1 MEWQSELGWQLVEMM
16 PMIMAGLAASLII
29 LLIFKLFAYLSST
42 PIKIRYNAVI
52 ILAFIIVCILNY
64 GGAYG
69 MYMDY
74 GKPKFASW
82 LSLTIPYA
90 LCFVILFLAAYPAK
104 KIWFSMSKHK
114 HQLRARLNIKSL
126 CVLCLIGL
134 SFTLIAGQV
143 FDARYHSKLHAK
155 LDDIKHKEYVILGQ
169 LMAREESLKR
179 KYEQADKPTNQDDLF
194 KLWAAENMEKAAI
207 AREEYAALSQSFH
220 LLEAERKRQARLTI
234 AEKMEDPLF
243 LASRICYLLAILF
256 SIPFV
261 SFASFLAYQ
270 KVIVLQKR
278 VAALSENV
286 KKSAK
291 ICPFC
296 AEKIKAQAV
305 VCKHCGRDLPQSTS

>member
-1 MEWQSELGWQLVEMM
+1 MEWQSELGWQFVEMM
-16 PMIMAGLAASLII
+16 PMIMFGLAASLTV

-69 MYMDY
+69 MYMDH

-82 LSLTIPYA
+82 LRLTIPYA

-155 LDDIKHKEYVILGQ
+155 LDDIKYKENMSHEQ
-169 LMAREESLKR
+169 LQAKQEDVRR
-179 KYEQADKPTNQDDLF
+179 KYELAEKPTDRNELF

-207 AREEYAALSQSFH
+207 EREHHATYSQAFK

-270 KVIVLQKR
+270 KIIVLQKK
-278 VAALSENV
+278 VVVLSENV
-286 KKSAK
+286 KKSVK